1 MKFLCV
7 ACDEPMKL
15 HEAAPPERGSLA
27 VVYGCPKCGHRI
39 AMLTNPMETELVRS
53 LGVRIG
59 PAARPVAAAA
69 EPSGVGSGVPAG
81 VAAAGAPSASAPG
94 VAQGPALA
102 PGAAARAAAGGC
114 PFSGMVADL
123 EAAARDGIAWTPEA
137 LARLANIPDF
147 IRPMARQ
154 GIEHYARSEGHAVID
169 EQVLAAARAR
179 FGM

>member
-1 MKFLCV
+1 MKFLCI

-15 HEAAPPERGSLA
+15 YEVGPPERGSLA

-39 AMLTNPMETELVRS
+39 ALLTNPMETELVRS

-59 PAARPVAAAA
+59 PAP
-69 EPSGVGSGVPAG
+69 
-81 VAAAGAPSASAPG
+81 AAGAPVAAGPPETAAGPAGAVSAVPGSASAP
-94 VAQGPALA
+94 AA
-102 PGAAARAAAGGC
+102 GAAERAAAGGC

-123 EAAARDGIAWTPEA
+123 EAAARDAVTWTPEA
-137 LARLANIPDF
+137 LARLGNIPDF
-147 IRPMARQ
+147 VRPMARQ

-169 EQVLAAARAR
+169 EQVLAAARTR